1 MDFLGNNLQKKIDL
15 LEALK
20 LVKLAWDN
28 VTAETISNC
37 FKKAGFIPGI
47 EINTADEIDALY
59 EALGEEIDQLI
70 DIDEN
75 MDCFEEFTD
84 EDIIEEV

>member
-1 MDFLGNNLQKKIDL
+1 MWIFL
-15 LEALK
+15 ALK
-20 LVKLAWDN
+20 LLKLAWDN

-70 DIDEN
+70 DI
-75 MDCFEEFTD
+75 EFTD
-84 EDIIEEV
+84 EDIIEQV